1 MRSEKEMYDLILG
14 YANADE
20 NIRAVILNGSRAN
33 PNRKPDPF
41 NDFDIVY
48 LVRDLTPCKEKA
60 YHKDFGEILVCERT
74 DENELFEEHFPEFVC
89 YLMQFAD
96 GNRIDLTVSSID
108 RWEVYC
114 YGDRLSVVLLDKDNA
129 LPPQTTCSI
138 AAWIS
143 SPPETTPTAAAN
155 FTIIS
160 MKATASSAPQ
170 TSRRKPRVKA

>member
-1 MRSEKEMYDLILG
+1 MRCEKEMYDLILG

-60 YHKDFGEILVCERT
+60 YYKDFGEILVCERT
-74 DENELFEEHFPEFVC
+74 DESELFKEHFPEFVC

-96 GNRIDLTVSSID
+96 GNRIDLAAS
-108 RWEVYC
+108 R
-114 YGDRLSVVLLDKDNA
+114 DNPNLCSA
-129 LPPQTTCSI
+129 SLPL
-138 AAWIS
+138 
-143 SPPETTPTAAAN
+143 AAAHPAGAAAADPPAWQAA
-155 FTIIS
+155 IC
-160 MKATASSAPQ
+160 
-170 TSRRKPRVKA
+170 

>member
-60 YHKDFGEILVCERT
+60 YYKK
-74 DENELFEEHFPEFVC
+74 P
-89 YLMQFAD
+89 
-96 GNRIDLTVSSID
+96 
-108 RWEVYC
+108 
-114 YGDRLSVVLLDKDNA
+114 
-129 LPPQTTCSI
+129 
-138 AAWIS
+138 
-143 SPPETTPTAAAN
+143 
-155 FTIIS
+155 IIKTS
-160 MKATASSAPQ
+160 AKSSSASAPTK
-170 TSRRKPRVKA
+170 TSFLKITFPSSYAI